1 MKKTY
6 KIEVDCIGCAGKME
20 QAAAKTEGV
29 ANATVNFMTQKLIV
43 EFAQGAD
50 PAEVMPRMQKNCK
63 KGAHDCEIFL

>member
-1 MKKTY
+1 MLL
-6 KIEVDCIGCAGKME
+6 EVLAGILLPFIGTALGS
-20 QAAAKTEGV
+20 

-63 KGAHDCEIFL
+63 KVAHDCEIFL

>member
-6 KIEVDCIGCAGKME
+6 KIEVDCIGCAGK
-20 QAAAKTEGV
+20 
-29 ANATVNFMTQKLIV
+29 KLIV

-63 KGAHDCEIFL
+63 KVAHDCEIFL